1 MRNALQYLLIIFALG
16 LCALVAFQW
25 HREGQLSTKL
35 RTLQDTARNQQT
47 LRESLQSAEA
57 KAAQAE
63 SQLRQV
69 RETSDA
75 NTVAIARL
83 NEELNQARAAY
94 GRLTAEA
101 DAYKSAL
108 ANANTNIITLNESL
122 QTLADERNAA
132 AVKYN
137 ELAETYNAL
146 VKKWNA
152 EQMLLAPP
160 KTRK

>member
-1 MRNALQYLLIIFALG
+1 MRSALQYLLILFALG

-35 RTLQDTARNQQT
+35 RTLQDTVQNQQT
-47 LRESLQSAEA
+47 LRGSLQSAEA

-63 SQLRQV
+63 NQLRQL

-75 NTVAIARL
+75 NNVAIARL
-83 NEELNQARAAY
+83 NEELQQARAACS
-94 GRLTAEA
+94 RLTAEA

-108 ANANTNIITLNESL
+108 AQANTNIITLNESL
-122 QTLADERNAA
+122 KTLTDERNAA

-146 VKKWNA
+146 VKKWND
-152 EQMLLAPP
+152 EQILLAPP
-160 KTRK
+160 KVSK